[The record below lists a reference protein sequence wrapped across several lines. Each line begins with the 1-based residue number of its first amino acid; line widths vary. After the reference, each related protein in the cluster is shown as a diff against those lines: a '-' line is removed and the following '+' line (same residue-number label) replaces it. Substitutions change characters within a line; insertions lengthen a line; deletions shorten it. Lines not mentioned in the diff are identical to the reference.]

1 MSKLNSNLVLLLII
15 FSITILTYVS
25 YQTGY
30 KASKNNLDAL
40 LMTMTID
47 SNIVTSGLY
56 EELPNNVR
64 RTLHF
69 YIEDSPSDLHDIK
82 MFAEVKYVTIGGKVI
97 NIENGNIW
105 KILKEER
112 IFQRQFNNNSENKEN
127 PESPF
132 AVNEKNRKNLQ

>member
-1 MSKLNSNLVLLLII
+1 MNKVNSNLVLILII
-15 FSITILTYVS
+15 ISIAVLTYVS

-30 KASKNNLDAL
+30 RASKNNLDAL

-69 YIEDSPSDLHDIK
+69 YIEDSPSNLHDIK
-82 MFAEVKYVTIGGKVI
+82 MFAEVKYVTIGGNVI

-105 KILKEER
+105 KILKQER
-112 IFQRQFNNNSENKEN
+112 IFQRQFENKSENKDN
-127 PESPF
+127 TDSPF
-132 AVNEKNRKNLQ
+132 ALNGSK